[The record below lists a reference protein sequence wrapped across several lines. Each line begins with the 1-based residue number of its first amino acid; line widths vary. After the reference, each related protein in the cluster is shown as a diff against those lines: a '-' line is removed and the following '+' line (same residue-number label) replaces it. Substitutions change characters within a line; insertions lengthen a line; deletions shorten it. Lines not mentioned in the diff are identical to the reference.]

1 MPWGPAAASGGA
13 VLAALVLRHLGGT
26 RGESSSNR
34 PGVHRRA
41 SLQGGALA
49 WARSTWRYLGAV
61 RTGCS
66 SATARRSHAARARG
80 GDGTLVVASCCS
92 GPADAGGF
100 GTLVQRGELFT
111 GQLVEKMWQPGFE
124 DLVRDVMKQMRIF
137 LADCDI
143 FSAGSGSLPIQYSI
157 FHMSANLPLVKV
169 FRPP

>member
-1 MPWGPAAASGGA
+1 MLLVPVAATAHWLWQAA
-13 VLAALVLRHLGGT
+13 VLA
-26 RGESSSNR
+26 
-34 PGVHRRA
+34 RRMLAA
-41 SLQGGALA
+41 S
-49 WARSTWRYLGAV
+49 
-61 RTGCS
+61 
-66 SATARRSHAARARG
+66 
-80 GDGTLVVASCCS
+80 
-92 GPADAGGF
+92 